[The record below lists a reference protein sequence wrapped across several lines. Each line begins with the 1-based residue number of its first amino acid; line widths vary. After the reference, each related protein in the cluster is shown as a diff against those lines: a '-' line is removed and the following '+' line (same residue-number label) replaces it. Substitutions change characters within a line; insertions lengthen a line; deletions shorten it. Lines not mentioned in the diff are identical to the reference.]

1 MMNGLPNILV
11 LSNNNLLR
19 NFDPKTT
26 KGLGEGFS
34 QTFNIHYLK
43 YYPKRLQTFL
53 ARHKVDLILAEHTLE
68 DQIDLTG
75 DLRSK
80 VLFINPFDM
89 LHLLEGDYVFEQYIK
104 HALDNKKKRISVF
117 TPTYN
122 TGELILDTYVSLYSQ
137 TFTDWE
143 WVIIDDS
150 TDDVTYDILKEIA
163 DNDYRVR
170 VFKESK
176 HSGVIG
182 YLKNRAANLCL
193 GDILVELDHD
203 DLLRNDAL
211 SVIDKA
217 FSFNPFSGYLYSDTV
232 EFYADGRSRTYGEGF
247 GMGCGKYY
255 QTKYLNKSWI
265 ATSVPLN
272 SKTLRH
278 NVGLPN
284 HVRAWRSSFYHEI
297 GGHNVNLAI
306 ADDHELSIRSFLA
319 RPEEVIHVNA
329 PLYFQ
334 RVRDDG
340 QNTTNTRNAEIQR
353 TSRGIFDYY
362 DTKIHYAIVDMNKED
377 LVWDPINNKSDLS
390 KSIDIEENYS
400 INYNL

>member
-1 MMNGLPNILV
+1 MNGLPNILV
-11 LSNNNLLR
+11 LFKDNIPKF
-19 NFDPKTT
+19 FDPKTT
-26 KGLGEGFS
+26 KGLDEGFS
-34 QTFNIHYLK
+34 QKFNVHYLK
-43 YYPKRLQTFL
+43 YNRARLGKFL
-53 ARHKVDLILAEHTLE
+53 SRHKVDLILAN
-68 DQIDLTG
+68 D
-75 DLRSK
+75 
-80 VLFINPFDM
+80 
-89 LHLLEGDYVFEQYIK
+89 LLEGMMDLTSDISCKVLYVSPFYMLQWLHGDYIFEHYIK
-104 HALDNKKKRISVF
+104 YALENKRKRISLF

-122 TGELILDTYVSLYSQ
+122 TRELILETYESICDQ

-182 YLKNRAANLCL
+182 YLKNRAAKLCT
-193 GDILVELDHD
+193 GEILVELDHD
-203 DLLRNDAL
+203 DLLRSDAL

-217 FSFNPFSGYLYSDTV
+217 FSLNPFSGYLYSDTV

-255 QTKYLNKSWI
+255 GTIYEDHNWT

-284 HVRAWRSSFYHEI
+284 HVRAWRASFYHEI
-297 GGHNVNLAI
+297 GGHNINLAI